1 MKNLIRLG
9 SIMLLAIMSIT
20 SCKKEGRPLN
30 LNLTAV
36 GNLASPDDNTDVVL
50 DPTSDASV
58 LFKWDSATDAD
69 GGLVLYEIAFDKEG
83 GDFSKPVYKVVSD
96 KGGVDPQITLT
107 HKALNKIAN
116 TAGIPASSTG
126 KLKWTVIASKGTN
139 VKIASVSRT
148 IQLDRPA
155 GFAENPAELYLT
167 GAATEGGTDLSKA
180 VKLKQT
186 EDGVFEIYTSLT
198 AGDYILTD
206 KNTDGGK
213 QYYIENG
220 IIKAGSTPIT
230 ISGAKKTYRL
240 NFDFTSATSKS
251 MEIQS
256 IGLYM
261 SAYGTEIGT
270 LNYIGNST
278 WEAPSVDVEF
288 YQFSWGRDERYKFI
302 VHTAAGLEY
311 IGSSNQNNDPPAGK
325 PASYFYLWPV
335 TNDQWNNTYKFD
347 PSADK
352 ANVKVDVMFKPDA
365 YTHKVT
371 VN

>member
-1 MKNLIRLG
+1 MKNLMRLSG
-9 SIMLLAIMSIT
+9 VMLLAIISIT
-20 SCKKEGRPLN
+20 SCKKEGKTLD

-36 GNLASPDDNTDVVL
+36 GNLVSPDDNTHVVL
-50 DPTSDASV
+50 DPTSASSV
-58 LFKWDSATDAD
+58 LFKWDAATDAD
-69 GGLVLYEIAFDKEG
+69 GGLVLYEVVFDKEG
-83 GDFSKPVYKVVSD
+83 GNFSKPVYKTVSEGNGS
-96 KGGVDPQITLT
+96 KTQITFS
-107 HKALNKIAN
+107 HKDLNKIAN
-116 TAGIPASSTG
+116 TAGIAASSTG

-139 VKIASVSRT
+139 AKMASVSRT

-167 GAATEGGTDLSKA
+167 GSATEGGTDITKA
-180 VKLKQT
+180 VHLKKI
-186 EDGVFEIYTSLT
+186 EDGVFEIYTSLK

-206 KNTDGGK
+206 KNTNGGK
-213 QYYIENG
+213 QYYVANG
-220 IIKAGSTPIT
+220 IIKEGSTPVT
-230 ISGAKKTYRL
+230 VSGAQKAYRL

-261 SAYGTEIGT
+261 SAYGIEIGT
-270 LNYIGNST
+270 LNYAGNST
-278 WEAPSVDVEF
+278 WEAPNVPVEF

-302 VHTAAGLEY
+302 IHTAAGLEY
-311 IGSSNQNNDPPAGK
+311 RGSSAQNNDAPAGK

-352 ANVKVDVMFKPDA
+352 KNVKVDVMFTPEA

>member
-1 MKNLIRLG
+1 MKNLIRL
-9 SIMLLAIMSIT
+9 SSVVLLGIISIT
-20 SCKKEGRPLN
+20 ACKKEGRPLD

-36 GNLASPDDNTDVVL
+36 GNLGSPDDNTDVVL

-58 LFKWDSATDAD
+58 LFKWDAATDAN
-69 GGLVLYEIAFDKEG
+69 GGLILYEIAFDKEG
-83 GDFSKPVYKVVSD
+83 GDFSKPVYKTMAD
-96 KGGVDPQITLT
+96 GNGAQTQITIT
-107 HKALNKIAN
+107 HKNLNKIAAA
-116 TAGIPASSTG
+116 AGVASSSTG

-139 VKIASVSRT
+139 AKLASVSRT

-155 GFAENPAELYLT
+155 GFAENPTELYLT
-167 GAATEGGTDLSKA
+167 GSATEGGTDITKA
-180 VKLKQT
+180 VQLKKI
-186 EDGVFEIYTSLT
+186 EDGVFEIYTSLK

-213 QYYIENG
+213 QYYIDNG
-220 IIKAGSTPIT
+220 IIKEGNNPVTV
-230 ISGAKKTYRL
+230 SGGQKTYRL

-288 YQFSWGRDERYKFI
+288 YPFSWGRDERYKFI

-311 IGSSNQNNDPPAGK
+311 IGSSNANNDPPAGK
-325 PASYFYLWPV
+325 PASYFYVWPV
-335 TNDQWNNTYKFD
+335 TNDQWSNTYKFD

-352 ANVKVDVMFKPDA
+352 KNVKVDVMFKPDA